1 MIQKKKKQIK
11 IIIIALLI
19 LILTAGG
26 TIWIVNLNRNNNIE
40 SSLEKQ
46 EEVDFKTK
54 SLLLKTTY
62 EIEDTYGAIRI
73 EELMENMYV
82 LEYETEEQTQRA
94 YQELKKDDKI
104 EYIVPDQEYETKND
118 IDKKIIY
125 YKDING
131 EIFAS
136 WAGTSMGLD
145 ILQDKINQKT
155 EVPTITIAVLDS
167 GLDLNHIVITEKY
180 LSNISENRY
189 NAIDRGTDITDE
201 NGHGTFMTGAILD
214 CAPNNISIIPV
225 KLLNEEG
232 QAEGQYIIRAINYAI
247 EQNVDIINMSL
258 GTQPGSSASGS
269 EIALQ
274 DAIETAIDKGIIVVA
289 ATGNGDENGIAY
301 NTDILGNEVYPAA
314 IPDVI
319 AVGSVK
325 NNLLEI
331 DEEGQIVNTFET
343 YKKPTMTDLT
353 ISTFSNYGSTT
364 DFVAPGE
371 NIIGISP
378 ENLSS
383 TGPIISSGTSQATA
397 HMSAA
402 IANILSYNKEF
413 TNEQVY
419 EILEYYAEDL

>member
-136 WAGTSMGLD
+136 
-145 ILQDKINQKT
+145 
-155 EVPTITIAVLDS
+155 
-167 GLDLNHIVITEKY
+167 
-180 LSNISENRY
+180 
-189 NAIDRGTDITDE
+189 
-201 NGHGTFMTGAILD
+201 
-214 CAPNNISIIPV
+214 
-225 KLLNEEG
+225 
-232 QAEGQYIIRAINYAI
+232 
-247 EQNVDIINMSL
+247 
-258 GTQPGSSASGS
+258 
-269 EIALQ
+269 
-274 DAIETAIDKGIIVVA
+274 
-289 ATGNGDENGIAY
+289 
-301 NTDILGNEVYPAA
+301 
-314 IPDVI
+314 
-319 AVGSVK
+319 
-325 NNLLEI
+325 
-331 DEEGQIVNTFET
+331 
-343 YKKPTMTDLT
+343 
-353 ISTFSNYGSTT
+353 
-364 DFVAPGE
+364 
-371 NIIGISP
+371 
-378 ENLSS
+378 
-383 TGPIISSGTSQATA
+383 
-397 HMSAA
+397 
-402 IANILSYNKEF
+402 
-413 TNEQVY
+413 
-419 EILEYYAEDL
+419 